1 MTTTDAGAPELDGA
15 PLFLLDTL
23 PESDELLVD
32 GAEGRHAVEVL
43 RLTPGEHVRVG
54 DGQGAVAEGD
64 VVAAGPDGLR
74 VAVRARY
81 EVPAQTPEFVLVQ
94 ALPKGDR
101 GPLAVDLATELGVD
115 QIVPWT
121 ASRCVTRWR
130 DDRVAKGV
138 AKWRAAARAASKQ
151 SRRPRVPEVTDP
163 MTTREVCGL
172 LGDADLAVVLHEQA
186 RRPLAELQI
195 PRTGTVAVVV
205 GPEGGLTDG
214 EVVAFRAAGAQ
225 AVRLGAEVLRTS
237 TAGAATLAALSMR
250 TRWL

>member
-1 MTTTDAGAPELDGA
+1 MIADDGVPELGGAPMFIVEELA
-15 PLFLLDTL
+15 
-23 PESDELLVD
+23 ESDELLVD
-32 GAEGRHAVEVL
+32 GTEGRHAVDVL
-43 RLTPGEHVRVG
+43 RLTPGERIRVG
-54 DGQGAVAEGD
+54 DGRGTVAESE
-64 VVAAGPDGLR
+64 VVDAGPEGLR
-74 VAVRARY
+74 VVVRNRFQVAR
-81 EVPAQTPEFVLVQ
+81 PDPEFVLVQ

-115 QIVPWT
+115 RIVPWA

-138 AKWRAAARAASKQ
+138 AKWRAAAHAASKQ
-151 SRRPRVPEVTDP
+151 SRRPHVPEVTDL

-172 LGDADLAVVLHEQA
+172 LADTELALVLHEQA
-186 RRPLAELQI
+186 RRPLAELEI
-195 PRTGTVAVVV
+195 PRTGTVAVIV

-237 TAGAATLAALSMR
+237 TAGAAALAALSMR
-250 TRWL
+250 TRWA